1 MISQIKFKNFG
12 PFKEANFD
20 FSKGVNVFVGTNST
34 GKTFLLKLLYSV
46 VQTLELYGDLNKE
59 KFGYE
64 LSKKLRSL
72 FLVDKVGRL
81 TSRIKGHKRTEIEA
95 LLGGNGVLS
104 FTFST
109 RHKDVEVEEKKV
121 EKNVKGAVYIPP
133 KEIISLLD
141 RGFETLCEE
150 GRLIFEGVYC
160 DLAKKLNQA
169 LTRGRYDSIVEK
181 LLKKLDIDFLNRI
194 YRKDKEFFLYLKGLG
209 QLESKL
215 VAEGYRKLITLI
227 YLIKVGEFEK
237 SKYLFWDEPET
248 NLNPSMVEKLI
259 DIWIFLSKELNTQI
273 FVATHDYFI
282 LKYLDLKRKAENI
295 EVKFFGLNL
304 NREDFSVSVN
314 PSEDFYG
321 IDPNPI
327 LDEFKKLYLKEWEEV

>member
-1 MISQIKFKNFG
+1 MISQIELKNFG
-12 PFKEANFD
+12 PFREVSFS
-20 FSKGVNVFVGTNST
+20 FSKQINVFVGTNST
-34 GKTFLLKLLYSV
+34 GKTFLLKLLYSAI
-46 VQTLELYGDLNKE
+46 QTLNLYKDLNKE

-64 LSKKLRSL
+64 LSKRLRDV

-81 TSRIKGHKRTEIEA
+81 TSRIKGHKRTEIKIQLNE
-95 LLGGNGVLS
+95 GNLS
-104 FTFST
+104 FNFST
-109 RHKDVEVEEKKV
+109 RHRDVEVEEKIA
-121 EKNVKGAVYIPP
+121 EKTVGGAVYIPP
-133 KEIISLLD
+133 KEIISMLD
-141 RGFETLCEE
+141 RGFETVCEE

-169 LTRGRYDSIVEK
+169 LTKGRYDSIVEK

-194 YRKDKEFFLYLKGLG
+194 YRKDKEFFLYLRGLG

-237 SKYLFWDEPET
+237 SKYLFWDEPEA

-282 LKYLDLKRKAENI
+282 LKHLDLKKKEENI

-304 NREDFSVSVN
+304 NREDFSVSVST
-314 PSEDFYG
+314 SEDFYG

-327 LDEFKKLYLKEWEEV
+327 LDEFKRLYLKEWEEV